1 MSVNVP
7 RLMSLQGFCMLFDEV
22 ASRSFLKRRCDRFEK
37 TIEHLIKEID
47 ALKNEDARLEES
59 II

>member
-1 MSVNVP
+1 
-7 RLMSLQGFCMLFDEV
+7 MLFDEV